1 MQPDWEHEYVEFV
14 TAAMPRMRR
23 LAYLLC
29 GDAHR
34 ADDLVQQTFTTL
46 YVHWPRVRTVT
57 HLDGYVRTTLV
68 RFFQGEKRRPWSRRV
83 RLTDSPPEPLPGHG
97 PDVEERSVLRAALDR
112 LPRRQR
118 AVLVLR
124 FLCDMS
130 VTEVAETL
138 RCSAGTVKSQ
148 SFHGLA
154 TLRRL
159 LDEQSGPGATPL
171 TSRDP
176 TARAGPPPLAAATPW
191 PSQSWSRPAASTP
204 TTSEGFPRST
214 DRR

>member
-1 MQPDWEHEYVEFV
+1 MQPDWEQEYVEFV
-14 TAAMPRMRR
+14 TAAMPKMRR

-34 ADDLVQQTFTTL
+34 GDDLVQQTFTTL
-46 YVHWPRVRTVT
+46 YVRWPRVRTVH
-57 HLDGYVRTTLV
+57 HLDGYVRTVLI
-68 RFFQGEKRRPWSRRV
+68 RFFQGEKRRLWSRRV
-83 RLTDSPPEPLPGHG
+83 RLTDSPPEPLPRGG
-97 PDVEERSVLRAALDR
+97 PDVEERTVLRAALDR

-130 VTEVAETL
+130 VTEVAEAL
-138 RCSAGTVKSQ
+138 SCAPGTVKSQ

-159 LDEQSGPGATPL
+159 LDEPSVAALATPS
-171 TSRDP
+171 T
-176 TARAGPPPLAAATPW
+176 AAA
-191 PSQSWSRPAASTP
+191 PSIAAGLP
-204 TTSEGFPRST
+204 DAKGRS
-214 DRR
+214 